1 MLILQAEQNR
11 TREMLLAAK
20 EKELARKE
28 QEMRKKTAVGEVFT
42 MTDILNQLTKIYTWL
57 SPNILHLKFSP
68 QICIPHSNWSVN
80 TYLIFKLSLMKGTYN
95 PFSHPTYIT

>member
-42 MTDILNQLTKIYTWL
+42 MTDILNQLTKIYKWL
-57 SPNILHLKFSP
+57 SPKEDIYSISNLAPKTVFHP
-68 QICIPHSNWSVN
+68 QNG
-80 TYLIFKLSLMKGTYN
+80 L
-95 PFSHPTYIT
+95 

>member
-42 MTDILNQLTKIYTWL
+42 MTDILNQLTKIYT
-57 SPNILHLKFSP
+57 
-68 QICIPHSNWSVN
+68 
-80 TYLIFKLSLMKGTYN
+80 
-95 PFSHPTYIT
+95 